1 MASSI
6 ATKEEL
12 ACLLTLQGDTNYALW
27 FLRMRTFMK
36 NKDLW
41 GAINVEPGANPARTL
56 KKQLNDAAAVISMK
70 ICDRLYPSLVT
81 KENKDN
87 GFLLWRKITTQYS
100 RYTAHRFTRCTTA
113 WDNLWFNGHML
124 DFLDGLDRCLTNF
137 AAIGEARNSRDI
149 CGHIVAKL

>member
-1 MASSI
+1 MASNI

-12 ACLLTLQGDTNYALW
+12 ACLLTLQGETNYALW

-41 GAINVEPGANPARTL
+41 GAINAEPGPNPARAL
-56 KKQLNDAAAVISMK
+56 KKQLNDAAGVISMK

-81 KENKDN
+81 EDIEDN

-100 RYTAHRFTRCTTA
+100 RYTAHRYTRCTTA
-113 WDNLWFNGHML
+113 WENL
-124 DFLDGLDRCLTNF
+124 
-137 AAIGEARNSRDI
+137 
-149 CGHIVAKL
+149 